1 MSRST
6 RRRAARDVVVVGAS
20 LAGYATVREL
30 RAGGYAGRI
39 HLVGNEPHLPYDRPP
54 LSKGYLARTDPEER
68 IWLATL
74 RELDALDLSFWLGQ
88 SAVGVDAIGRQVEL
102 DDGTLL
108 PYDELVIAT
117 GASPRLVAGLT
128 SGSRPETVHT
138 LRTLEDARR
147 LSDLLT
153 SEDLADRPRLAVIGA
168 SFIGC
173 EVASTGLG
181 LGAHVTLIDSR
192 ETPMNLALHS
202 EVGTQLAERYERAG
216 IELRLSS
223 TAHEIMVT
231 PSGSQTYDTEVR
243 LESGDALLADVVV
256 IGVGVDPNTS
266 WLAGSGLTLDD
277 GLVCD
282 ATLRATPGVW
292 AAGDVCR
299 WGVPGAPTQRLEH
312 WTNAHA
318 QAEHVAQAI
327 ISESAPAPFNSTPYY
342 WSDQFGMRIEV
353 VGDPP
358 PDSDVE
364 YLWGSPT
371 ADSSVA
377 AYRVDGKVR
386 AVAGINALPQVL
398 SIRRLFS
405 RTDQWT
411 RAVDDLDW

>member
-1 MSRST
+1 
-6 RRRAARDVVVVGAS
+6 VVVVGAS

-30 RAGGYAGRI
+30 RACGYAGRI
-39 HLVGNEPHLPYDRPP
+39 HLIGDEPHLPYDRPP
-54 LSKGYLARTDPEER
+54 LSKGYLARTDPEDR

-74 RELDALDLSFWLGQ
+74 QELDGLDLSFSLGR
-88 SAVGVDAIGRQVEL
+88 SAVGVDPVGHQVEL
-102 DDGTLL
+102 DDGSLL

-128 SGSRPETVHT
+128 PRSRPETVLT

-147 LSDLLT
+147 LSDLLI
-153 SEDLADRPRLAVIGA
+153 SEEPTDPPRLTVIGA

-173 EVASTGLG
+173 EVASTGLA

-202 EVGTQLAERYERAG
+202 EVGTQLAEWYERAG
-216 IELRLSS
+216 IELRLVS
-223 TAHEIMVT
+223 TVHEIMVT
-231 PSGSQTYDTEVR
+231 PSGSQSYDTEVR
-243 LESGDALLADVVV
+243 LETGGALPADVVV
-256 IGVGVDPNTS
+256 IGVGVDPNTG
-266 WLAGSGLTLDD
+266 WLADSGLALDD

-292 AAGDVCR
+292 AVGDVCR
-299 WGVPGAPTQRLEH
+299 WGAPGEPTQRLEH

-318 QAEHVAQAI
+318 QAEHVARAI
-327 ISESAPAPFNSTPYY
+327 TSGSAPARFESTPYY
-342 WSDQFGMRIEV
+342 WSDQLGMRIEV

-358 PDSDVE
+358 PGSDVE
-364 YLWGSPT
+364 YLWGSST

-377 AYRVDGKVR
+377 AYRVDGQVR

-411 RAVDDLDW
+411 RAVDELEW